1 VAWVTLT
8 IVIESRRLGS
18 LLKTRVAA
26 IMEKRTPLKLRDG
39 RTVRLVLAAQETVRA
54 ADCARAT
61 TQQPFLDPRLCR
73 VMAAR
78 LVRTLLHAGD
88 DVVKAYAARTL
99 GLLAFMSEPNKVA
112 VADAGGIAPL
122 VDVARGGGAAAAPAA
137 WALAMAAIDCDANLI
152 ALHALGALDQIRPFV
167 ALG

>member
-1 VAWVTLT
+1 
-8 IVIESRRLGS
+8 
-18 LLKTRVAA
+18 
-26 IMEKRTPLKLRDG
+26 MEKRTPLKLRDG
-39 RTVRLVLAAQETVRA
+39 RTVRLVLAAQETARA

-78 LVRTLLHAGD
+78 LVRTLRHAGD
-88 DVVKAYAARTL
+88 DAVKAYAARTL
-99 GLLAFMSEPNKVA
+99 GLLAFMSDPANKVA

>member
-1 VAWVTLT
+1 
-8 IVIESRRLGS
+8 
-18 LLKTRVAA
+18 
-26 IMEKRTPLKLRDG
+26 MEKRTPLKLRDG
-39 RTVRLVLAAQETVRA
+39 RTVRLVLAAQETARA

-61 TQQPFLDPRLCR
+61 TQPFLDPRLCR

-88 DVVKAYAARTL
+88 DAVKAYAARTL
-99 GLLAFMSEPNKVA
+99 GLLAFMSEPANKVA

-152 ALHALGALDQIRPFV
+152 ALHALGALDQNRPFV